1 MGVRISW
8 ETVARNCTGS
18 QGAEMCIVVSLWNWN
33 IYGKR
38 LLDLEAVFLHKN
50 TRSSTYNCW
59 KCVKIYLRFGN
70 RSFICQVF
78 QLLEHPTILL
88 HLVDTVSWCMQ
99 HVSNQEPNHKNTY
112 SCWYGCPGR
121 KCIFIVPVQGTT
133 AWNLSLS
140 LHDDLGSFRESQ
152 NQEFMEA
159 KKSHRIIQ
167 WQWQQQI
174 WETIHPRGMQN
185 WHPPASHLMLA
196 KWISKVKWTDVS
208 VLRLW
213 NIGMPIHNK
222 WAQFICDVVD
232 IHCNDLTPGKFTK
245 QVFHKCLH
253 IKCSSN
259 VPETQ
264 ETKLH
269 IVSYTPFW
277 RDRWFAS

>member
-1 MGVRISW
+1 
-8 ETVARNCTGS
+8 
-18 QGAEMCIVVSLWNWN
+18 
-33 IYGKR
+33 
-38 LLDLEAVFLHKN
+38 
-50 TRSSTYNCW
+50 
-59 KCVKIYLRFGN
+59 
-70 RSFICQVF
+70 
-78 QLLEHPTILL
+78 
-88 HLVDTVSWCMQ
+88 
-99 HVSNQEPNHKNTY
+99 
-112 SCWYGCPGR
+112 
-121 KCIFIVPVQGTT
+121 
-133 AWNLSLS
+133 
-140 LHDDLGSFRESQ
+140 
-152 NQEFMEA
+152 
-159 KKSHRIIQ
+159 
-167 WQWQQQI
+167 
-174 WETIHPRGMQN
+174 MQN

-232 IHCNDLTPGKFTK
+232 IHCNDLTPRKFTK

-277 RDRWFAS
+277 RDRWLAS